1 MYEFYHLRD
10 VCVMRDERSDDHEQV
25 LVDNLNN
32 VSPFTIIVANKYQY
46 CRKQMKMQTTN
57 KSMK

>member
-1 MYEFYHLRD
+1 MYEFYQLRD

-32 VSPFTIIVANKYQY
+32 VSPFTIIVANKYQC